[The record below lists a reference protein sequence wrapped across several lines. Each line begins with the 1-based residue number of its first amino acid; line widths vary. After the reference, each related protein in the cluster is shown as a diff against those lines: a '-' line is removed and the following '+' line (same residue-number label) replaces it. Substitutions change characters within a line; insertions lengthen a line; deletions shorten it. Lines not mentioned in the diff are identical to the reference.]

1 MRLLADENF
10 SGPVVRMLRLRG
22 HDVVCITETTRGVND
37 LAVLARTSTEERIL
51 LTFDKG
57 FKKWVCQVKLK
68 TSCGII
74 LFRIPQDAPDREQAI
89 VRIVESR
96 PNWAGYISVIQNE
109 SDIEMT
115 LLPNS

>member
-10 SGPVVRMLRLRG
+10 PSTIVRMLRLRG
-22 HDVVCITETTRGVND
+22 HDVVCITETTRGADD
-37 LAVLARTSTEERIL
+37 LAILARTSAEERIL
-51 LTFDKG
+51 LTFDRG
-57 FKKWVCQVKLK
+57 FKKWVYQVKLK

-74 LFRIPQDAPDREQAI
+74 LFRIPQDAPDREQVI

-109 SDIEMT
+109 DDIEMT
-115 LLPNS
+115 LLPNT